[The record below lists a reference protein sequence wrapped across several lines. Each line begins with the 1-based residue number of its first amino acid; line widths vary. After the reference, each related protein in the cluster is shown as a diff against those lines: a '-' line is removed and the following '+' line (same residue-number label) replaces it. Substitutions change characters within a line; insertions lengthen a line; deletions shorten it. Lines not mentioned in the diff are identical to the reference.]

1 MRSALTKKLILLL
14 VVCITAIGAAAQTRT
29 LSGEVV
35 EKSGDP
41 LVGVSV
47 FNREYK
53 IGITTDINGKFE
65 ITLPSGV
72 KKLTF
77 SYIGYQTL
85 EIDLKPN
92 ENKITVTMTEDAQ
105 ALDEVVVVGYGTQKK
120 VNLTG
125 AVSVITDKELS
136 DRPSQ
141 SLTSMLQGTTPG
153 LNITTGSGLPNKSPS
168 INVRGTTSVNAT
180 NPLVLVDGV
189 EGDLSQVNPSDV
201 KSISVVKDA
210 SAAAIYGA
218 RAAFG
223 VILVTTK
230 AGESDDATGKRARTT
245 VRYSGRFGW
254 EANTNSTDYEDRGYW
269 AVYTANLFARAKDG
283 KNIIDYT
290 DKDMAELLARVN
302 DRTEHPDRPWIVE
315 DVRNG
320 KKQWVYYGNYDHYH
334 MNFSDNRPK
343 MQHNISLSGGIG
355 DVNYFVSGAYEYRK
369 GILKVNPDTYNKY
382 NLRSK
387 IEFPVTKWARFSN
400 NTSLYSTSYKSQGN
414 GSIED
419 TFGYSANGAF
429 ACYPNKNP
437 DGTWIYSVP
446 YQSTKMAN
454 GRHIMIGEGSHRN
467 LERNMSFINT
477 SRFIVTPIKQ
487 LSITGDFS
495 YKFDQDRNYWRSNHL
510 NFRMYPDSEM
520 DFYGIGAG
528 QNKLTEQVYTSNYIS
543 VNAYANYNQSW
554 NDKHNLAAT
563 FGFNYEHWH
572 KKNLSAVG
580 YELSSDDLD
589 DLNLA
594 TTMFSMGGGQNEYKL
609 AGWFGRVN
617 YDYDGRYL
625 AEISGR
631 YDGTSRFAS
640 NNRWGFFPSGSV
652 GWRISEEKFME
663 WARPSLSNL
672 KFRVSY
678 GSLGNQ
684 NVSSFYTFLRMIT
697 LSNFDTFNFGSDTK
711 AKYSSIGAPI
721 AQNLTWETARQWN
734 IGADLAMFN
743 NRLNFTGDIYVRNT
757 VNMLTDGIELPGV
770 YGATPPQMNTADLR
784 TKGYEL
790 SATWRDN
797 LKIFGHNLSYSVSA
811 NLSNYDAR
819 ITRYDNPEKVF
830 AKKYYPGMKLGEIW
844 GYHVDGLFASDEEA
858 AQYSSQVDLGV
869 VAKNLPQGIWMA
881 GDLKFADLDGDGKIS
896 IGEDSALKPGDRKII
911 GNELPTLQY
920 GFSGSLNYM
929 GFDIYAFFQG
939 TGNHYWYPNG
949 YNYQFWGSFSDP
961 VAGYIPRNF
970 IDQCWSKDNPGA
982 YFPRPL
988 GQSAKNGQLSFVN
1001 DRYLQNIRYMR
1012 FKNLTIGY
1020 SIPEKILSKVSI
1032 KQLRVYFTAE
1042 NLCYWSPIK
1051 KHSKYIDPEAA
1062 FSRTSNQLNAMYYPW
1077 AKTYMFGI
1085 DITL

>member
-1 MRSALTKKLILLL
+1 MTGFFTNSAQAKIFEDDWVQGL
-14 VVCITAIGAAAQTRT
+14 VVDQNGEAVIGA
-29 LSGEVV
+29 SIF
-35 EKSGDP
+35 EKGTQNGT
-41 LVGVSV
+41 V
-47 FNREYK
+47 
-53 IGITTDINGKFE
+53 TDVDGKFRLDVQSYEHTLE
-65 ITLPSGV
+65 I
-72 KKLTF
+72 
-77 SYIGYQTL
+77 SYIGYTTQR
-85 EIDLKPN
+85 IKPKKGDN
-92 ENKITVTMTEDAQ
+92 LHIVLVEDSKTM
-105 ALDEVVVVGYGTQKK
+105 DEVVVVGYQTMRKTD
-120 VNLTG
+120 VVG
-125 AVSVITDKELS
+125 AVSSIKSKELNVTT
-136 DRPSQ
+136 PTVGQ
-141 SLTSMLQGTTPG
+141 SLVGKV
-153 LNITTGSGLPNKSPS
+153 SGVQ
-168 INVRGTTSVNAT
+168 IA
-180 NPLVLVDGV
+180 
-189 EGDLSQVNPSDV
+189 Q
-201 KSISVVKDA
+201 
-210 SAAAIYGA
+210 
-218 RAAFG
+218 
-223 VILVTTK
+223 
-230 AGESDDATGKRARTT
+230 
-245 VRYSGRFGW
+245 
-254 EANTNSTDYEDRGYW
+254 
-269 AVYTANLFARAKDG
+269 
-283 KNIIDYT
+283 
-290 DKDMAELLARVN
+290 
-302 DRTEHPDRPWIVE
+302 
-315 DVRNG
+315 
-320 KKQWVYYGNYDHYH
+320 
-334 MNFSDNRPK
+334 
-343 MQHNISLSGGIG
+343 
-355 DVNYFVSGAYEYRK
+355 VSGA
-369 GILKVNPDTYNKY
+369 
-382 NLRSK
+382 
-387 IEFPVTKWARFSN
+387 
-400 NTSLYSTSYKSQGN
+400 
-414 GSIED
+414 
-419 TFGYSANGAF
+419 
-429 ACYPNKNP
+429 
-437 DGTWIYSVP
+437 P

-617 YDYDGRYL
+617 YDYDGRYF

-640 NNRWGFFPSGSV
+640 NNRWGCFPSGSV

-697 LSNFDTFNFGSDTK
+697 LSDFDTFNFGSDTK

-790 SATWRDN
+790 SATWHDN

-830 AKKYYPGMKLGEIW
+830 AKSYYPGMKLGEIW

-869 VAKNLPQGIWMA
+869 VAKNLPQGTWRA

-896 IGEDSALKPGDRKII
+896 VGEDSALNPGDMKII

-1020 SIPEKILSKVSI
+1020 SIPGKILSKVSI
-1032 KQLRVYFTAE
+1032 QQLRVYFTAE

-1062 FSRTSNQLNAMYYPW
+1062 FSRSSNQLNAMYYPW